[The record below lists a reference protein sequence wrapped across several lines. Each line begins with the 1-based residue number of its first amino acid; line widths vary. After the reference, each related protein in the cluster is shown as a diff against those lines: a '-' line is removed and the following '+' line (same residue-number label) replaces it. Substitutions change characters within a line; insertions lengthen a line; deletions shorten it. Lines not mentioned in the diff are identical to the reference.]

1 MPRSLDASKLSDA
14 LASSGLS
21 QAGLAKQ
28 LGVTRAAVSKWFRG
42 ESFPRPD
49 KLLKIALAVGLP
61 YDELVC
67 EAAATEPIV
76 AFRKKGA
83 RKTTQDH
90 IDRAKDMGR
99 QLQRLVPY
107 LPFDNLR
114 QHPSLREPVTDYDYL
129 QRVARDVRQEIGVP
143 DKEPVEFHAL
153 VQRFEQFSVVL
164 IPVMWGHKEAH
175 ENALHIRLPESDT
188 TWIFLNLDS
197 QSHDFNFWIS
207 HELGH
212 VISPSLT
219 GNDAE
224 DFADRFAGALLFPE
238 DCAAQE
244 FPTLQRRSNA
254 GSIINHM
261 RRVAERFGVSPITI
275 FEEIDNY
282 ARAHGE
288 PPVGLEKQA
297 IYPAATNFNKRYY
310 TIRETFF
317 DAEEPTA
324 ASYIKKTEEIFRT
337 PFFDALSAYL
347 RESEAGAGYV
357 HAILNTSLVD
367 AKAIA
372 AELG

>member
-1 MPRSLDASKLSDA
+1 MPRSLDISKLNDA
-14 LASSGLS
+14 LAASGLS
-21 QAGLAKQ
+21 QARLAKQ
-28 LGVTRAAVSKWFRG
+28 LNVTRAAVSKWFQG

-49 KLLKIALAVGLP
+49 KLLKIALAVDLP

-67 EAAATEPIV
+67 ESAATEPIV
-76 AFRKKGA
+76 AFREKGA
-83 RKTTQDH
+83 RKTTQNH

-99 QLQRLVPY
+99 LLERLVPY

-114 QHPSLREPVTDYDYL
+114 QQPSLREPLLDYDYL
-129 QRVARDVRQEIGVP
+129 QRVARKVRQQIGVA
-143 DKEPVEFHAL
+143 DNESVEFHSL
-153 VQRFEQFSVVL
+153 IQRFEEFSVVL

-188 TWIFLNLDS
+188 TWVLLNLDS
-197 QSHDFNFWIS
+197 QSHDFKFWLS

-219 GNDAE
+219 GNVAE
-224 DFADRFAGALLFPE
+224 DFADQFAGALLFSE
-238 DCAAQE
+238 DCAAE
-244 FPTLQRRSNA
+244 EYPALQRRSNA
-254 GSIINHM
+254 GSIINQM
-261 RRVAERFGVSPITI
+261 KRVAERFGVSPITV
-275 FEEIDNY
+275 FEEIGRY

-288 PPVGLEKQA
+288 APIGLEKQA

-310 TIRETFF
+310 TIHEIFF
-317 DAEEPTA
+317 NGEEPSA
-324 ASYIKKTEEIFRT
+324 ASYIKKVEEICRT